1 MGVIKRLPDKI
12 INKIA
17 AGEVIERPA
26 SVVKELIENAIDAN
40 AKTISILLR
49 EGGIKYIN
57 IYDDGDGIAEE
68 DLLLSVERHAT
79 SKINDYDDIGRLSTL
94 GFRGEALASI
104 ANVSHLTIKSLHK
117 NANTAFKIEILGGEC
132 LCEPQPV
139 GHPKGTS
146 VSVQDLF
153 FNLPARKKHMNNSST
168 EVSKIAEIV
177 TKFALLY
184 PEIRFSL
191 ENNGKYVLKTY
202 GGENF
207 LSPIYHIYGRDLEK
221 NLVSI
226 NYEDENLSIQG
237 YISNVHSS
245 KRTRKHQVVAINRRI
260 INNKVLYQQIEE
272 SYRKFIPQGL
282 FPVIVLNINIKPE
295 LIDPNIHPTK
305 SEVKCFNEEL
315 LLETVDKAI
324 QQSFEEYLDDNLYN
338 TEEDETPFVVSEEF
352 YDAFN
357 YKIKGQLYGTYI
369 IVEMDDRT
377 LLFDQHAAHE
387 RILYEQLKESFG
399 NKEIKIQETE
409 SSIIMN
415 LSPTQYL
422 KIKDKE
428 DKLLQLGFIIEDFG
442 INTIAVRGIP
452 EGMDVSNVANAI
464 EEILDTNNN
473 SSNWLEKMITS
484 VSCKSAIKANTEL
497 TKEQMEE
504 IVSTIFEKR
513 LTNCPHGRP
522 IYITLPLSELERKF
536 KRVI

>member
-177 TKFALLY
+177 TKFALQRNLAES
-184 PEIRFSL
+184 PRLQSL
-191 ENNGKYVLKTY
+191 G
-202 GGENF
+202 
-207 LSPIYHIYGRDLEK
+207 
-221 NLVSI
+221 
-226 NYEDENLSIQG
+226 
-237 YISNVHSS
+237 
-245 KRTRKHQVVAINRRI
+245 
-260 INNKVLYQQIEE
+260 
-272 SYRKFIPQGL
+272 
-282 FPVIVLNINIKPE
+282 
-295 LIDPNIHPTK
+295 
-305 SEVKCFNEEL
+305 
-315 LLETVDKAI
+315 
-324 QQSFEEYLDDNLYN
+324 
-338 TEEDETPFVVSEEF
+338 
-352 YDAFN
+352 
-357 YKIKGQLYGTYI
+357 
-369 IVEMDDRT
+369 
-377 LLFDQHAAHE
+377 
-387 RILYEQLKESFG
+387 
-399 NKEIKIQETE
+399 
-409 SSIIMN
+409 
-415 LSPTQYL
+415 
-422 KIKDKE
+422 
-428 DKLLQLGFIIEDFG
+428 
-442 INTIAVRGIP
+442 
-452 EGMDVSNVANAI
+452 
-464 EEILDTNNN
+464 
-473 SSNWLEKMITS
+473 
-484 VSCKSAIKANTEL
+484 
-497 TKEQMEE
+497 
-504 IVSTIFEKR
+504 
-513 LTNCPHGRP
+513 
-522 IYITLPLSELERKF
+522 
-536 KRVI
+536 

>member
-1 MGVIKRLPDKI
+1 MKVGL
-12 INKIA
+12 N
-17 AGEVIERPA
+17 
-26 SVVKELIENAIDAN
+26 
-40 AKTISILLR
+40 
-49 EGGIKYIN
+49 IN

-79 SKINDYDDIGRLSTL
+79 SKINNYDDIGRLSTL

-153 FNLPARKKHMNNSST
+153 FNLPARKKHMNNTST

-245 KRTRKHQVVAINRRI
+245 TKK
-260 INNKVLYQQIEE
+260 K
-272 SYRKFIPQGL
+272 
-282 FPVIVLNINIKPE
+282 NI
-295 LIDPNIHPTK
+295 
-305 SEVKCFNEEL
+305 S
-315 LLETVDKAI
+315 
-324 QQSFEEYLDDNLYN
+324 
-338 TEEDETPFVVSEEF
+338 
-352 YDAFN
+352 
-357 YKIKGQLYGTYI
+357 
-369 IVEMDDRT
+369 
-377 LLFDQHAAHE
+377 
-387 RILYEQLKESFG
+387 
-399 NKEIKIQETE
+399 
-409 SSIIMN
+409 
-415 LSPTQYL
+415 
-422 KIKDKE
+422 
-428 DKLLQLGFIIEDFG
+428 
-442 INTIAVRGIP
+442 
-452 EGMDVSNVANAI
+452 
-464 EEILDTNNN
+464 
-473 SSNWLEKMITS
+473 
-484 VSCKSAIKANTEL
+484 
-497 TKEQMEE
+497 
-504 IVSTIFEKR
+504 
-513 LTNCPHGRP
+513 
-522 IYITLPLSELERKF
+522 
-536 KRVI
+536 